1 MEIHILGPLEASEDG
16 QPLDLGPPKQRA
28 LLALLVLHRNQVV
41 SADRLI
47 DELWAGR
54 PPAAAGKSI
63 QVYVSQLRKNLGA
76 DAIESR
82 AGGYRLSLAT
92 DVDRFDRLA
101 EEGRDLLQRGETRR
115 AAEVLRKAL
124 SLWRGPPLADVAYE
138 SFAQSEI
145 ARLEELR
152 LSALEERIDADL
164 AGGREGELVPELQR
178 LVRDNPL
185 RERLRA
191 ELMLALYRTG
201 RQAEALEA
209 YRDAR
214 RMLKDEL
221 GLEPSRELR
230 QLEQAILRQD
240 EGLGSATRPRPRLLP
255 AARRG
260 HAFGVAALVAAVGAA
275 ALAVG
280 LTRSGGGVSVAP
292 ESLAVVDP
300 ATNRIVGDVQLHS
313 LPNSV
318 AVGGGSVW
326 ATSTEDRTLFRVDP
340 RKRTIVKTI
349 ALPGAPATVAFG
361 AGAVWLPYLVREAG
375 AVDPFA
381 GDGAVLRVDSRYG
394 YAQKTIETGEE
405 LGNDFA
411 DPIAASQKDIW
422 VVDPPGVVT
431 RIDAASSAIAGK
443 WHFPRAY
450 AVATGNG
457 AAWVLTG
464 DGLARITG
472 RRGSKPVMIS
482 LGTTVSGGSSLA
494 AEAVAFGAGSVWTA
508 NFLQRESCEP
518 LISRCPQAG
527 NVFRIDP
534 GTNLVET
541 TIGGGLRSPI
551 GAAYGAGSLWV
562 IDDRSLFRVD
572 TAKNQIVA
580 RIGLAKKPVA
590 VAAGDGSVWVAFGA
604 EK

>member
-16 QPLDLGPPKQRA
+16 QSLDLGPPKQRA
-28 LLALLVLHRNQVV
+28 LLSLLVLHRNEVV

-54 PPAAAGKSI
+54 PPVAAGKSI
-63 QVYVSQLRKNLGA
+63 QVYVSQLRKTLGA
-76 DAIESR
+76 AAIESR
-82 AGGYRLSLAT
+82 SGGYRLSLAT

-101 EEGRDLLQRGETRR
+101 EEGRDLLQRGEPRR
-115 AAEVLRKAL
+115 AAVVLRKAL

-138 SFAQSEI
+138 SFAQGEI

-152 LSALEERIDADL
+152 MSTLEEKIDADL
-164 AGGREGELVPELQR
+164 ADGREGELVPELQR
-178 LVRDNPL
+178 LARDNPL
-185 RERLRA
+185 RERLRGQ
-191 ELMLALYRTG
+191 LMLALYRTG

-209 YRDAR
+209 YREAR

-221 GLEPSRELR
+221 GLEPSRELQ

-240 EGLGSATRPRPRLLP
+240 ETLGAAARPRVPP
-255 AARRG
+255 AVRPAYALG
-260 HAFGVAALVAAVGAA
+260 IGVLVAAVTAA

-280 LTRSGGGVSVAP
+280 LTRGGGGVSVAP

-313 LPNSV
+313 IPNSV

-340 RKRTIVKTI
+340 RQKTIVKTI
-349 ALPGAPATVAFG
+349 ALPGAPANIAFG
-361 AGAVWLPYLVREAG
+361 DGAVWLPYLVREG
-375 AVDPFA
+375 GGQDPFA

-394 YAQKTIETGEE
+394 YAQKTIGTGEG

-411 DPIAASQKDIW
+411 DAIAAANKDVW

-431 RIDAASSAIAGK
+431 QIDVASSAIAGK

-450 AVATGNG
+450 AVAIGKG
-457 AAWVLTG
+457 AAWVLT
-464 DGLARITG
+464 DAGLARITG

-494 AEAVAFGAGSVWTA
+494 AEAVAVGAGSVWTA

-518 LISRCPQAG
+518 LIRRCPQAG

-541 TIGGGLRSPI
+541 TIGGGLRRPI

-572 TAKNQIVA
+572 PAKNQVVA
-580 RIGLAKKPVA
+580 RIGLARKPVA